1 MASKLKTTQLKRK
14 EQYERRL
21 KTRLALLSERKTD
34 PSKINKDPLVKNLR
48 ANIEATDARLK
59 AIAKIEQRTAE
70 LAKIKAE
77 KAEAAKGKRRPLSA
91 SLRKAARRKARRR
104 ARTSKDKE
112 TKEGPGGRQGKKGK
126 RRKKQRLT
134 PRSRLRWNK
143 EAVLLER
150 AAFCFRGNG
159 FAGTEH
165 PGGVNGSRG
174 EAFHTVNPPGAMKGR
189 GGAVQ

>member
-21 KTRLALLSERKTD
+21 KTRLALLAERKTD

-77 KAEAAKGKRRPLSA
+77 KAEAAKA
-91 SLRKAARRKARRR
+91 EKAAALGKPAEGGKEKGKEKGKDKG
-104 ARTSKDKE
+104 KDKE
-112 TKEGPGGRQGKKGK
+112 TKKAPEEGKEKK
-126 RRKKQRLT
+126 KK
-134 PRSRLRWNK
+134 K
-143 EAVLLER
+143 EKA
-150 AAFCFRGNG
+150 
-159 FAGTEH
+159 
-165 PGGVNGSRG
+165 
-174 EAFHTVNPPGAMKGR
+174 EADAT
-189 GGAVQ
+189 

>member
-34 PSKINKDPLVKNLR
+34 PSMINKDPLVKNLR

-77 KAEAAKGKRRPLSA
+77 KAEAAKA
-91 SLRKAARRKARRR
+91 EKAAAPGKPAEGGKEKGKEKGKDKG
-104 ARTSKDKE
+104 KDKE
-112 TKEGPGGRQGKKGK
+112 TKKAPEEGKEKK
-126 RRKKQRLT
+126 KK
-134 PRSRLRWNK
+134 K
-143 EAVLLER
+143 EKA
-150 AAFCFRGNG
+150 
-159 FAGTEH
+159 
-165 PGGVNGSRG
+165 
-174 EAFHTVNPPGAMKGR
+174 EADAT
-189 GGAVQ
+189 